1 MRQYRYNGLDI
12 VESDIL
18 IWIKNLRNGDIMF
31 SMRSGETVHEYG
43 VKFLN
48 RYDRIYHN
56 RPRSD
61 FIEMITYSLLTHGVK

>member
-12 VESDIL
+12 VEIDNL
-18 IWIKNLRNGDIMF
+18 IWIKNIRNGDIIF
-31 SMRSGETVHEYG
+31 STREGETVYEYG

-48 RYDRIYHN
+48 RCDRIFHN
-56 RPRSD
+56 QPRSD